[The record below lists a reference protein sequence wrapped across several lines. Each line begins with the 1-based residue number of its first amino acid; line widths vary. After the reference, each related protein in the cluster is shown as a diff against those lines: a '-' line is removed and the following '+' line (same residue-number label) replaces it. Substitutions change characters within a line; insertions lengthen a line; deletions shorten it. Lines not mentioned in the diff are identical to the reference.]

1 MPVEMPDSVNS
12 GRVDVQFGNWDV
24 VPLATD
30 SNISFMSDI
39 VPAPEYI
46 GTSLIRFVFSNSFH
60 CFVITEVSFIY

>member
-30 SNISFMSDI
+30 SSISFMSDI
-39 VPAPEYI
+39 VPAQEYI
-46 GTSLIRFVFSNSFH
+46 GTSLIRFAFTLTSHLTLF
-60 CFVITEVSFIY
+60 FLL